1 MFGLKKKNKF
11 VIPPGGAIKSPIDR
25 RDVLMSEVYPLPLRI
40 APEMPPPFDLDILNQ
55 NGYPHC
61 VGYAAAGIKQE
72 KELRERKRIIFDGDW
87 LYKKCK
93 EIDGM
98 PNIQGTCLRTV
109 LKVLQKQGAKPLGQ
123 PESEA
128 IKYRIGGYAQVDDL
142 SLEGLKKAFY
152 VSGVLLLGFRGSNQ
166 GWQTAYI
173 RPPKEGE
180 STWGHATFEIG
191 YKADFNIG
199 QNSWGQNWGDN
210 GKFYIPQNYMPFEAW
225 AVLTDLPTEF
235 LIGRLEGYVAQEYLK
250 TDKYLIGQEVYPYVN
265 LNLRK
270 EPGGEKIIT
279 LTKGQK
285 CIIISSESSKV
296 GDYNWIKILVL

>member
-1 MFGLKKKNKF
+1 MGLFSKRKF
-11 VIPPGGAIKSPIDR
+11 EVPPSGCIKSPLDK
-25 RDVLMSEVYPLPLRI
+25 RDVLMSEIYPLPIRI
-40 APEMPPPFDLDILNQ
+40 ASEMPPPFDLDILNQ

-98 PNIQGTCLRTV
+98 PNMAGTYLRIV
-109 LKVLQKQGAKPLGQ
+109 LKILQKQGAKPIDQ

-235 LIGRLEGYVAQEYLK
+235 LMPNGLEGWVAEDY
-250 TDKYLIGQEVYPYVN
+250 
-265 LNLRK
+265 LRK
-270 EPGGEKIIT
+270 IFVKGDIVFPYTRLNIREIPAGNKIRTLNKGEKLLILGET
-279 LTKGQK
+279 QQK
-285 CIIISSESSKV
+285 NNYLWQKV
-296 GDYNWIKILVL
+296 KIL